1 MQPPNRP
8 ERAQVPG
15 LSIPPVSAA
24 TTRAKLPWRLSH
36 VPPIMAARQRRWRP
50 AEEINHDVHGGV
62 LTIFSPI
69 RIGGYRPCR
78 CTTPPGAAASR
89 LRMTPHGGTR

>member
-62 LTIFSPI
+62 LTIFGPV
-69 RIGGYRPCR
+69 RVGGG
-78 CTTPPGAAASR
+78 TTPPGAAASR
-89 LRMTPHGGTR
+89 LPATPHGGTR